1 MTRHRGNNPV
11 PILPASE
18 GESSSQ
24 GFDNS
29 NNNKSSTPD
38 PVDHL
43 RDLPKRTSVRVACH
57 ACRRKRIRLQKCGGQ
72 RPSCWQC
79 HQKGEICV
87 YEAEEGETVSLAL
100 RRKLS
105 ELESENNQYKELYTL
120 LRDTPYAE
128 SSEILRRIKS
138 TDNPLDVLGFIRQ
151 ARLLLP
157 NFDSA
162 DSVQDSSSGVENHP
176 SLSSQNNHFSSS
188 GVENYPSASSR
199 ENRPGSSGLEDPPS
213 PGREARPGNEG
224 NESTP

>member
-1 MTRHRGNNPV
+1 M
-11 PILPASE
+11 
-18 GESSSQ
+18 
-24 GFDNS
+24 
-29 NNNKSSTPD
+29 
-38 PVDHL
+38 
-43 RDLPKRTSVRVACH
+43 
-57 ACRRKRIRLQKCGGQ
+57 
-72 RPSCWQC
+72 
-79 HQKGEICV
+79 
-87 YEAEEGETVSLAL
+87 SLAL